1 MEFTS
6 FSLPVNPFHS
16 SILNE
21 LNDINYDI
29 NYKGAKRLDTGF
41 FHLGSPL
48 LVT

>member
-6 FSLPVNPFHS
+6 FSLPVNPFHN
-16 SILNE
+16 SILND
-21 LNDINYDI
+21 LNDIEH
-29 NYKGAKRLDTGF
+29 KGAKRLDTGF

>member
-16 SILNE
+16 SILND
-21 LNDINYDI
+21 LNDI

-41 FHLGSPL
+41 FHLGSPI